1 MKKLL
6 TLCLCGVLTLPF
18 GTAATSYGLYAE
30 DNPFVEAMLR
40 MMEIFGLI
48 NRSRLPLSV
57 PYLPGYGQQLTP
69 ALSGWYGAGGFPGM
83 SPMSGLGGYPGMS
96 PISGLGGYPGMS
108 PMSGLGGYP
117 GMSPMSGLGGV
128 PGIGSWP
135 GAGGI
140 PGSWYGPGG
149 QGPGAAPTGGYL
161 DGAWELSKG
170 GFVVIS
176 GNRARL
182 YLTPRQYQDFAVRYD
197 RDRLWWAPRAGGAT
211 ARYRYR
217 VIDGRMV
224 LRDDDGNYLLL
235 RRRR

>member
-18 GTAATSYGLYAE
+18 GAAATSYGLYAE

-48 NRSRLPLSV
+48 DRSRLPLSV

-96 PISGLGGYPGMS
+96 PMPGLGGT
-108 PMSGLGGYP
+108 
-117 GMSPMSGLGGV
+117 

-149 QGPGAAPTGGYL
+149 QGPGATPTGGYL